1 MMHRRIV
8 SRGWKAESVSDAPH
22 PVCSPSVAQVSL
34 VTRSTDELEALLR
47 EKDKALNSFNAG
59 SSRSNA
65 SSFSAPIQV
74 LTLPSSAHLGMLSSF
89 GASPAVSPDVDL
101 FASSQQMDEHGGM
114 DFSQYQ
120 GGSSLDNLA
129 GVASMLGTDSIDPQ
143 FGQSD
148 INRNV
153 MANGMTA
160 SYTPSTG
167 SHDLVYLAWPQNL
180 PTQEVTHHL

>member
-1 MMHRRIV
+1 MT
-8 SRGWKAESVSDAPH
+8 PH
-22 PVCSPSVAQVSL
+22 PICSPSVAQRGSVA
-34 VTRSTDELEALLR
+34 RSSDELEALLR

-59 SSRSNA
+59 SSRSNT
-65 SSFSAPIQV
+65 SSFSTPIQV
-74 LTLPSSAHLGMLSSF
+74 PTPPSSAHLGMLSSF

-101 FASSQQMDEHGGM
+101 FASSQMDEHGGM

-148 INRNV
+148 INRNA

-160 SYTPSTG
+160 NYTPSSG